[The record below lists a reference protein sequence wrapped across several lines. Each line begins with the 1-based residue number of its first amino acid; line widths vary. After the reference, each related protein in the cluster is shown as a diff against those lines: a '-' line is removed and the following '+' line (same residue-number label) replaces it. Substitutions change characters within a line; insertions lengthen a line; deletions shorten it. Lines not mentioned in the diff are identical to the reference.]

1 MRFHALIAIPVAAI
15 VVSSSSTPILA
26 ASSSVK
32 TVSSAATTLQ
42 EFVNSKRIPPAILRN
57 SQGIAII
64 PNVIQA
70 AFFLGGRRG
79 QGVMMVRN
87 QAGGWS
93 NPVIITLTSGSLGLQ
108 FGAKSSDIVLAFQ
121 DNESIRKVYNSD
133 FKIGGSVSG
142 TAGPVGADA
151 VYPTD
156 STGNIYTYAKS
167 EGVFGGVA
175 LSGIKL
181 AYDNEKTANLY
192 GQRTLTPRQVFLGER
207 ISPPT
212 VVADLKRALSQ
223 AISRR

>member
-1 MRFHALIAIPVAAI
+1 MKLHALLALPVAAI
-15 VVSSSSTPILA
+15 VVASDGAAGITASDST
-26 ASSSVK
+26 K
-32 TVSSAATTLQ
+32 TVGSAATTLQ

-87 QAGGWS
+87 QTGGWS

-108 FGAKSSDIVLAFQ
+108 FGAKSSDIILAFQ
-121 DNESIRKVYNSD
+121 DNQSIRKVYNSD

-156 STGNIYTYAKS
+156 SAGNIYTYAKS
-167 EGVFGGVA
+167 EGLFGGVA
-175 LSGIKL
+175 LSGVKL

-192 GQRTLTPRQVFLGER
+192 GQRTLTARQVFLGENV
-207 ISPPT
+207 SPPS
-212 VVADLKRALSQ
+212 VVGDLKRTLNQSV
-223 AISRR
+223 SRK

>member
-1 MRFHALIAIPVAAI
+1 MRLQALIAVPVAAI
-15 VVSSSSTPILA
+15 VVASSSTPTLA
-26 ASSSVK
+26 ASDSAK
-32 TVSSAATTLQ
+32 TVSSSATTLQ
-42 EFVNSKRIPPAILRN
+42 EFVNSKRIPSSILRN

-79 QGVMMVRN
+79 QGIMMVRN

-121 DNESIRKVYNSD
+121 DNQSIRKVYNSD
-133 FKIGGSVSG
+133 FKLGGSVSG

-167 EGVFGGVA
+167 EGLFGGVA
-175 LSGIKL
+175 LSGVKL
-181 AYDNEKTANLY
+181 AYDNEKTATLY
-192 GQRTLTPRQVFLGER
+192 GQRSLTARQVFLGEN

-212 VVADLKRALSQ
+212 VVGDLKRTLNQ
-223 AISRR
+223 AISRK

>member
-1 MRFHALIAIPVAAI
+1 MRLQALIAVPVAAI
-15 VVSSSSTPILA
+15 VVASSSTPTLA
-26 ASSSVK
+26 ASDSAK
-32 TVSSAATTLQ
+32 TVSSSATTLQ
-42 EFVNSKRIPPAILRN
+42 EFVNSKRIPPSILRN

-79 QGVMMVRN
+79 QGIMMVRN

-121 DNESIRKVYNSD
+121 DNQSIRKVYNSD
-133 FKIGGSVSG
+133 FKLGGSVSG

-167 EGVFGGVA
+167 EGLFGGVA
-175 LSGIKL
+175 LSGVKL
-181 AYDNEKTANLY
+181 AYDNEKTATLY
-192 GQRTLTPRQVFLGER
+192 GQRSLTARQVFLGEN

-212 VVADLKRALSQ
+212 VVGDLKRTLNQ
-223 AISRR
+223 AISRK

>member
-1 MRFHALIAIPVAAI
+1 MRFHALMAVPVAAI
-15 VVSSSSTPILA
+15 VVASASHPTLA
-26 ASSSVK
+26 ASDSTK
-32 TVSSAATTLQ
+32 TVSSSATALQ
-42 EFVNSKRIPPAILRN
+42 EFVNSKRIPPSILRN

-87 QAGGWS
+87 QNGGWS

-108 FGAKSSDIVLAFQ
+108 FGAKSSDLVLAFQ
-121 DNESIRKVYNSD
+121 DSQSIRKVYTSD
-133 FKIGGSVSG
+133 FRIGGSVSG
-142 TAGPVGADA
+142 TAGPTGAEA

-167 EGVFGGVA
+167 EGLFGGVA

-192 GQRTLTPRQVFLGER
+192 GKRTITPRQVFLGEN
-207 ISPPT
+207 ITPPSI
-212 VVADLKRALSQ
+212 VGDLKRALSRS
-223 AISRR
+223 ISRR